1 MTKRGLMFN
10 LDACKLEVNG
20 GLNAEVAKRGKQ
32 CRSVECSGGGC
43 SSDGLQEVMSCVC
56 VCGFCVN
63 DGRLD
68 I

>member
-32 CRSVECSGGGC
+32 CRSMECSGGGC

-56 VCGFCVN
+56 VASVSTMV
-63 DGRLD
+63 D
-68 I
+68 